1 MSSSETVE
9 VNFDGLIG
17 PSHNYGGM
25 SDGNLASQTNAGDIS
40 NPREAALQGLEKM
53 RMLVRAGFV
62 QGVLPPHKRPNF
74 ELLFS
79 AGFEI
84 DRGDEP
90 LSREEH
96 NEIVLRKRREAILS
110 AAAQA
115 PRLLKAAYSASSMW
129 AANAATISPSA
140 DTLNNRLHWTPANLS
155 SMLHRSIE
163 HTQTRQMLS
172 DIFGRPP
179 ADGDR
184 SYFDRYKHFE
194 FNFVLPAHAD
204 FSDEGAANHVRLCAE
219 HGAPGV
225 ELFVYGREAG
235 ERMSGFPA
243 RQTRLA
249 SESIAR
255 GHKLRPERTVFA
267 RQSANAINAGAFHND
282 VVCVGTLDTLFFHEH
297 AFEDTEATLA
307 DIRNASDGLFELKP
321 IMVPDSEVP
330 LQDAIR
336 SYLFNSQLLQWPGE
350 DRLVLLAP
358 SETGEIDSTRA
369 YCERL
374 VEGNGPIG
382 RVQYVD
388 VRQSMRNGGGP
399 ACLRLRVVMTAEE
412 RAASHQGVFLDE
424 AKIDA
429 LQEAVRATYRDRLS
443 VSDLADPSFAD
454 ECERARK
461 EILRVLDLEH
471 LP

>member
-25 SDGNLASQTNAGDIS
+25 SDGNLASQNNAGDVS
-40 NPREAALQGLEKM
+40 NPREGALQGLEKM

-62 QGVLPPHKRPNF
+62 QGVIPPLERPNLAF
-74 ELLFS
+74 LMD
-79 AGFEI
+79 AGF
-84 DRGDEP
+84 GGT
-90 LSREEH
+90 EED
-96 NEIVLRKRREAILS
+96 IIT
-110 AAAQA
+110 AAAQSA
-115 PRLLKAAYSASSMW
+115 PRMLKAAYSASSMW
-129 AANAATISPSA
+129 TANAATVSPSA
-140 DTLNNRLHWTPANLS
+140 DTNSGKLSLTVANLS
-155 SMLHRSIE
+155 SMLHRSLE
-163 HTQTRQMLS
+163 HDDTWSTLAMMFDEVGLYN
-172 DIFGRPP
+172 DPP
-179 ADGDR
+179 T
-184 SYFDRYKHFE
+184 FDDPFDVRLA
-194 FNFVLPAHAD
+194 LPMHSD

-219 HGAPGV
+219 HGAQGV

-235 ERMSGFPA
+235 ESVAGFPA

-255 GHKLRPERTVFA
+255 AHGLRPERTVFA
-267 RQSANAINAGAFHND
+267 RQSVKAINAGAFHND

-297 AFEDTEATLA
+297 AFENTEEVLSDLRAA
-307 DIRNASDGLFELKP
+307 ADGLFELKP
-321 IMVPDSEVP
+321 VMVPDAEVP
-330 LQDAIR
+330 LTDAIK

-358 SETGEIDSTRA
+358 SETQDTESTRT

-399 ACLRLRVVMTAEE
+399 ACLRLRVVMTPEE
-412 RAASHQGVFLDE
+412 RAACHQGVLLDE

-429 LQEAVRATYRDRLS
+429 LQDVVRNTYRDRLS
-443 VSDLADPSFAD
+443 SADLADPAFAE
-454 ECERARK
+454 ECLNARAAL
-461 EILRVLDLEH
+461 LRVLDLEM
-471 LP
+471 LI